1 MLSGASRV
9 GDGRLFPLSQR
20 SLPKHEGLPVELLK
34 QDPLIGEP
42 LGWTQ
47 VWLNHT
53 GSLHRGRGSNT
64 STSLSDFSAVF
75 IHF

>member
-9 GDGRLFPLSQR
+9 GDERLLPLSQR
-20 SLPKHEGLPVELLK
+20 SLPKHEGLLVELLK
-34 QDPLIGEP
+34 KDPLRGEP

-53 GSLHRGRGSNT
+53 GSLHGGRGSNT

-75 IHF
+75 SYF